1 MNERSFII
9 LSENVHKVIRFCVKK
24 RKGREFSSMVYMVF
38 IHRQLYYRRKYSIID
53 FIGDS

>member
-9 LSENVHKVIRFCVKK
+9 VSENVHKVIRLCVKK
-24 RKGREFSSMVYMVF
+24 RKGRECSSMVYMVF